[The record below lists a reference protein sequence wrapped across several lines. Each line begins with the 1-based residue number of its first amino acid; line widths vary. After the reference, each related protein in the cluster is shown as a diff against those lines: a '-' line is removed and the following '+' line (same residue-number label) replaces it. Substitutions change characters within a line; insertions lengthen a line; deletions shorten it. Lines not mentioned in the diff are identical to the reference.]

1 MSAEETASNGSD
13 PQEIKRLFDEGDL
26 TRAAGRLAAIEPQT
40 LATGVERDQV
50 LVLFLA
56 VAALGYVTAETL
68 RAWLQFI
75 PENLRPELRYRALI
89 ACGLWTQAAQLRR
102 QSRESGDPAFPS
114 QCRLAMALA
123 LLKKHKR
130 RLGFRF
136 YKHRI
141 EPIGEYNRHILR
153 VLDYK
158 PAFEQPA
165 NTVFLEQGVGDRFL
179 HLAHIK
185 GHHPGI
191 RLSFAVVERWKALVQ
206 SLFPGDA
213 VTDLPSDVPQE
224 RAVANA
230 SGDYLVKAFQA
241 TGSIAPAVRLGRPYR
256 HGSARFGLVWR
267 GGSAQNKR
275 EERRIPLES
284 LLGLLPD
291 DIELT
296 ALQPKL
302 PAEEERLILRHDNA
316 MLPAFDLTKDLG
328 LYASTIAGL
337 AGVIGVD
344 NTTVHVAGVFGVPS
358 YTLMNESAHWYWG
371 PNKQVSALYPDAET
385 DSLELPDKTALDE
398 WVRRCLSAY
407 DKRPNRG
414 QEGA

>member
-1 MSAEETASNGSD
+1 MSAEETASNGSTVR
-13 PQEIKRLFDEGDL
+13 EIRRLFDEGDL
-26 TRAAGRLAAIEPQT
+26 TRAAGLFAAIDPQA
-40 LATGVERDQV
+40 LASGTERDQV

-68 RAWLQFI
+68 RAWLQFV

-89 ACGLWTQAAQLRR
+89 ACGLWTQAARFRR
-102 QSRESGDPAFPS
+102 QCQDSENPAFQS
-114 QCRLAMALA
+114 QCRLAMALV
-123 LLKKHKR
+123 LLERHKR
-130 RLGFRF
+130 SQGFRL

-141 EPIGEYNRHILR
+141 EPTGEYNRHILR
-153 VLDYK
+153 VFEYR
-158 PAFEQPA
+158 PAYEQLA
-165 NTVFLEQGVGDRFL
+165 DTVFLEQGVGDRFL

-185 GHHPGI
+185 GQHPGI
-191 RLSFAVVERWKALVQ
+191 RLTFAVVERWRALLQ
-206 SLFPGDA
+206 SMFPGDA

-230 SGDYLVKAFQA
+230 SGDYLVKAFQE

-256 HGSARFGLVWR
+256 RGPARFGLVWR

-275 EERRIPLES
+275 EERRISLDS

-291 DIELT
+291 DIGLI

-302 PAEEERLILRHDNA
+302 ATEEERLILRHDKA

-328 LYASTIAGL
+328 VYASTIAGL

-358 YTLMNESAHWYWG
+358 
-371 PNKQVSALYPDAET
+371 
-385 DSLELPDKTALDE
+385 
-398 WVRRCLSAY
+398 
-407 DKRPNRG
+407 
-414 QEGA
+414 